1 MKSESQKLSV
11 SLILSQEFKNS
22 WNILRQAIE
31 NITEEHWLE
40 MVNEWSF
47 SLTVYH
53 IIETA
58 EFYSRNTPEGMEW
71 GKIAGFNY
79 ETDTDEMKIQKQ
91 ARITK
96 ELLLD
101 YLAEIEERITN
112 YFENTR
118 DEDLFE
124 KDGFDPHL
132 KSILE
137 KLLYLLRH
145 NMHHIGELNKALRDW
160 NCQRINWI

>member
-1 MKSESQKLSV
+1 MKPESQKLSV
-11 SLILSQEFKNS
+11 GLILSKEFKNS

-31 NITEEHWLE
+31 NITDEHWLE
-40 MVNEWSF
+40 IVNDWSF
-47 SLTVYH
+47 SWTVCH

-71 GKIAGFNY
+71 GKITGINH

-96 ELLLD
+96 ELLLN
-101 YLAEIEERITN
+101 YLDEIEERITT
-112 YFENTR
+112 YIENTS

-160 NCQRINWI
+160 NCQRISWC

>member
-1 MKSESQKLSV
+1 MNPESQKKKFG
-11 SLILSQEFKNS
+11 LILSNEFKNS
-22 WNILRQAIE
+22 WKILRQAIE
-31 NITEEHWLE
+31 NITYEYWLE
-40 MVNEWSF
+40 MANDWSF
-47 SLTVYH
+47 SWTVYH

-71 GKIAGFNY
+71 GKKAGISH
-79 ETDTDEMKIQKQ
+79 ETDSDEMKIQKL
-91 ARITK
+91 ANITK
-96 ELLLD
+96 ELLLA
-101 YLAEIEERITN
+101 YLDEIEERITN
-112 YFENTR
+112 FIENTN

-160 NCQRINWI
+160 NCQRISWC